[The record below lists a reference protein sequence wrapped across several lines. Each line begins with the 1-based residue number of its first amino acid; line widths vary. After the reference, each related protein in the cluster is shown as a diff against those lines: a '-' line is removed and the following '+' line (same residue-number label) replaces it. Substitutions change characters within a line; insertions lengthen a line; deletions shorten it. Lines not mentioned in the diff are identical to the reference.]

1 MKLGYTPSML
11 NNVRTMKVYVK
22 SLGSTTLTEADEQ
35 KIIDDYSPLLQY
47 KDLIFSGKFNIDPQ
61 GNVIVDETNGELVT
75 LSLVNQ
81 VLNINKD
88 FVATFSIGTK
98 DIKDSELGATILTN
112 KDKVAE
118 AKCLL
123 FKNVIT
129 KAIEDIIT
137 AIKAKE
143 NNFETESESIEF

>member
-1 MKLGYTPSML
+1 MKLGYIPSML
-11 NNVRTMKVYVK
+11 NNVRTMKVYIK

-88 FVATFSIGTK
+88 FIATFSIATK
-98 DIKDSELGATILTN
+98 DIKDSELGANILKT
-112 KDKVAE
+112 KDLVAE

-123 FKNVIT
+123 FKNIIT
-129 KAIEDIIT
+129 KAVEDIIT
-137 AIKAKE
+137 AIKGKE
-143 NNFETESESIEF
+143 NNFETESESVEF